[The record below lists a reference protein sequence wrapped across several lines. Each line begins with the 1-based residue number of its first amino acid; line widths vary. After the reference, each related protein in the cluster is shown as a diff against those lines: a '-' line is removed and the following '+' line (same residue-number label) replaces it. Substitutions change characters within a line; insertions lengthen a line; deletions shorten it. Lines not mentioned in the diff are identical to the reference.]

1 MKKGLVI
8 NEDVWTL
15 IEEFNPDECKELL
28 DRLAAYHRGEEVPP
42 MTRMIK
48 GAYQRIVLDNGRFN
62 TDLSEI
68 RRQAAYKRWRKD
80 ATDANNAKIDAND
93 AKMQNVQEEKRIEEK
108 RREKKRTEE
117 IVFPPEIDMDY
128 VKEAY
133 KDFKAMRERIRKPM
147 TKRAEE
153 LILKDLVKLSGGDAV
168 TAKRILEQS
177 TKNSWQGVFPLKE
190 NNNRGRVDQMPRSES
205 KYADLD
211 YSRLL

>member
-15 IEEFNPDECKELL
+15 LEEFTPDECRELI

-62 TDLSEI
+62 TDLSEV

-80 ATDANNAKIDAND
+80 AADANDAKTDAND
-93 AKMQNVQEEKRIEEK
+93 AKMQNVQEKKRIEENRK
-108 RREKKRTEE
+108 EKKRIEE
-117 IVFPPEIDMDY
+117 IVFPPDIDQDY
-128 VKEAY
+128 VREAY

-147 TKRAEE
+147 TRRAEE
-153 LILKDLVKLSGGDAV
+153 LILKDLVKLSQGDPL
-168 TAKRILEQS
+168 TAKKILEQS
-177 TKNSWQGVFPLKE
+177 TKNSWQGVFALKASNGAKPKIDWE
-190 NNNRGRVDQMPRSES
+190 AV
-205 KYADLD
+205 
-211 YSRLL
+211 